1 MGMNEKA
8 SLAKADSLSI
18 PRCSHLPRDAL
29 KTRNPSGPQIRAEG
43 ADNGL
48 LGLPMKGYMPHGLI
62 EPALGTTLQC
72 VALGWKKVLER
83 GPRMITAA
91 TTTVSTH

>member
-1 MGMNEKA
+1 MKKLHSQKRTVCPFRGA
-8 SLAKADSLSI
+8 AI
-18 PRCSHLPRDAL
+18 FPGDAL